1 MKRLFALPIVMV
13 ALMLCGCNEIELPS
27 EGSGGKND
35 DDKENVASP
44 DSSDT
49 FTIATL
55 SRADDGEFIALKGYI
70 VGYMPTNTINKVVFN
85 ADDAVSTNIVLADR
99 AAETD
104 TKLCAGLQLKAESD
118 ARVDLNLA
126 DNPAMLG
133 QRIIAYGYK
142 GTYCNAPGLKQVEVY
157 ELVDD
162 DDDDEAG
169 DNDNNDS
176 GDGAGSK
183 DEGGELFP
191 TLVTEGT
198 AQPFEGC

>member
-1 MKRLFALPIVMV
+1 MKKLFALSVVMV
-13 ALMLCGCNEIELPS
+13 GLMLCGCNEIELPS
-27 EGSGGKND
+27 EGSGGKED
-35 DDKENVASP
+35 DDKENVTAP
-44 DSSDT
+44 DSGDT

-55 SRADDGEFIALKGYI
+55 CRADDGEFIALKGYI

-104 TKLCAGLQLKAESD
+104 MKLCAGLQLKAGSD

-142 GTYCNAPGLKQVEVY
+142 GAYCNAPGLKQVEVY

-162 DDDDEAG
+162 DDSDD
-169 DNDNNDS
+169 DS
-176 GDGAGSK
+176 GDGADSK
-183 DEGGELFP
+183 DDGGELFP

>member
-1 MKRLFALPIVMV
+1 MKKLFALSVVMV

-27 EGSGGKND
+27 EGSGGKED
-35 DDKENVASP
+35 DDKENVTAP

-104 TKLCAGLQLKAESD
+104 TKQCAGLQLKAGSD

-162 DDDDEAG
+162 EAG
-169 DNDNNDS
+169 DNDDDS

-183 DEGGELFP
+183 DDGGELFP

>member
-1 MKRLFALPIVMV
+1 MKKLFALSVVMA

-27 EGSGGKND
+27 EGSGGKED
-35 DDKENVASP
+35 DDKENVTAP
-44 DSSDT
+44 DSGDT

-55 SRADDGEFIALKGYI
+55 CRADDGEFIALKGYI
-70 VGYMPTNTINKVVFN
+70 VGYMPTNTIKKVVFN

-104 TKLCAGLQLKAESD
+104 MKLCAGLQLKAGSD

-142 GTYCNAPGLKQVEVY
+142 GAYCNAPGLKQVEVY

-162 DDDDEAG
+162 DDD
-169 DNDNNDS
+169 S
-176 GDGAGSK
+176 GDGADSK
-183 DEGGELFP
+183 GDGGESFP

>member
-1 MKRLFALPIVMV
+1 MKKLFALSVVMA
-13 ALMLCGCNEIELPS
+13 ALMLYGCNEIELPS
-27 EGSGGKND
+27 EGSGGKEDN
-35 DDKENVASP
+35 DKENVTAP

-55 SRADDGEFIALKGYI
+55 SLADDGEFIALKGYI

-104 TKLCAGLQLKAESD
+104 MKLCAGLQLKVGSD

-133 QRIIAYGYK
+133 QCIIAYGYK

-162 DDDDEAG
+162 DDDDS
-169 DNDNNDS
+169 DDDS
-176 GDGAGSK
+176 GDGADSK
-183 DEGGELFP
+183 DDGGELFP

>member
-1 MKRLFALPIVMV
+1 MKKLFALSVVMV
-13 ALMLCGCNEIELPS
+13 GLMLCGCNEIELPS
-27 EGSGGKND
+27 EGSGGKED
-35 DDKENVASP
+35 DDKENVTAP

-55 SRADDGEFIALKGYI
+55 CRADDGEFIALKGYI
-70 VGYMPTNTINKVVFN
+70 VGYMPTNTINKVVFD

-104 TKLCAGLQLKAESD
+104 TKLCAGLQLKAGSD

-142 GTYCNAPGLKQVEVY
+142 GAYCNATGLKQVEVY

-162 DDDDEAG
+162 DDNDSDD
-169 DNDNNDS
+169 DS
-176 GDGAGSK
+176 GDGADSK
-183 DEGGELFP
+183 DDGGESFP
-191 TLVTEGT
+191 TLVTEGI

>member
-1 MKRLFALPIVMV
+1 MKKLFALSVVMF

-27 EGSGGKND
+27 EGSGGKED
-35 DDKENVASP
+35 DDKENVTAP
-44 DSSDT
+44 DSDDT

-55 SRADDGEFIALKGYI
+55 CRADDGEFIALKGYI

-85 ADDAVSTNIVLADR
+85 ADDAVGTNIVLADR

-104 TKLCAGLQLKAESD
+104 TKLCAGLQLKAGSD

-162 DDDDEAG
+162 DEADDSD
-169 DNDNNDS
+169 DDS
-176 GDGAGSK
+176 GDGADSK
-183 DEGGELFP
+183 DDGGELFP

>member
-1 MKRLFALPIVMV
+1 MKKLFALSVVMV
-13 ALMLCGCNEIELPS
+13 GLMLCGCNEIELPS
-27 EGSGGKND
+27 EGSGGKED
-35 DDKENVASP
+35 DDKENVTAP
-44 DSSDT
+44 DSDDT

-55 SRADDGEFIALKGYI
+55 CRADDGEFIALKGYI

-104 TKLCAGLQLKAESD
+104 TNLCAGLQLKAGSD

-142 GTYCNAPGLKQVEVY
+142 GAYCNAPGLKQVEVY

-162 DDDDEAG
+162 DDSDD
-169 DNDNNDS
+169 DS
-176 GDGAGSK
+176 GDGADSK
-183 DEGGELFP
+183 DDGGELFP

>member
-1 MKRLFALPIVMV
+1 MKKLFALSVVMF

-27 EGSGGKND
+27 EGSGGKED
-35 DDKENVASP
+35 DDKENVTAP

-104 TKLCAGLQLKAESD
+104 TKQCAGLQLKAGSD

-162 DDDDEAG
+162 EAG
-169 DNDNNDS
+169 DNDDDS

-183 DEGGELFP
+183 DDGGELFP

>member
-1 MKRLFALPIVMV
+1 MKKLFALSVVMF

-27 EGSGGKND
+27 EGSGGKED
-35 DDKENVASP
+35 DDKENVAAP
-44 DSSDT
+44 DSDDT

-55 SRADDGEFIALKGYI
+55 CRADDGEFIALKGYI

-104 TKLCAGLQLKAESD
+104 MKLCAGLQLKAGSD

-142 GTYCNAPGLKQVEVY
+142 GAYCNAPGLKQVEVY

-162 DDDDEAG
+162 DDSDD
-169 DNDNNDS
+169 DS
-176 GDGAGSK
+176 GDGADSK
-183 DEGGELFP
+183 DDGGELFP

>member
-1 MKRLFALPIVMV
+1 MKKLFALSVVMV
-13 ALMLCGCNEIELPS
+13 GLVLCGCNEIELPS
-27 EGSGGKND
+27 EGSGGKEDN
-35 DDKENVASP
+35 DKENVTAP
-44 DSSDT
+44 DSGDT

-104 TKLCAGLQLKAESD
+104 TKQCAGLQLKAGSD

-142 GTYCNAPGLKQVEVY
+142 GAYCNAPGLKQVEVY

-162 DDDDEAG
+162 DDSDD
-169 DNDNNDS
+169 DS
-176 GDGAGSK
+176 GDGADSK
-183 DEGGELFP
+183 DDGGELFP

>member
-1 MKRLFALPIVMV
+1 MKKLFVLSVVMF

-27 EGSGGKND
+27 EGSGGKEDN
-35 DDKENVASP
+35 DKENVAAP

-55 SRADDGEFIALKGYI
+55 CRADDGEFIALKGYI

-104 TKLCAGLQLKAESD
+104 TKLCAGLQLRVGSD

-157 ELVDD
+157 ELA
-162 DDDDEAG
+162 DDDDEA
-169 DNDNNDS
+169 DDSDDDS
-176 GDGAGSK
+176 GDGGDSK
-183 DEGGELFP
+183 DDGGESFP

>member
-1 MKRLFALPIVMV
+1 MKKLFALSVVMV
-13 ALMLCGCNEIELPS
+13 CLMLCGCNEIELPS
-27 EGSGGKND
+27 EGSGGKED
-35 DDKENVASP
+35 DDKENVTAP

-55 SRADDGEFIALKGYI
+55 CRADDGEFIALKGYI
-70 VGYMPTNTINKVVFN
+70 VGYMPTNTINKVVFD

-104 TKLCAGLQLKAESD
+104 TKLCAGLQLKAGSD

-142 GTYCNAPGLKQVEVY
+142 GAYCNAPGLKQVEVY

-162 DDDDEAG
+162 EADDSDD
-169 DNDNNDS
+169 DS
-176 GDGAGSK
+176 GDGADSK
-183 DEGGELFP
+183 DDGGELFP
-191 TLVTEGT
+191 TLVTVGT

>member
-1 MKRLFALPIVMV
+1 MKKLFALSVVMV
-13 ALMLCGCNEIELPS
+13 GLMLFGCNEIELPS
-27 EGSGGKND
+27 EGSGGKED
-35 DDKENVASP
+35 DDKENVAAP

-55 SRADDGEFIALKGYI
+55 SRAEDGEFIALKGYI

-104 TKLCAGLQLKAESD
+104 TKLCAGLQLKAGSD

-126 DNPAMLG
+126 DNPDMLG

-162 DDDDEAG
+162 DADDSD
-169 DNDNNDS
+169 DDS
-176 GDGAGSK
+176 GDGADSK
-183 DEGGELFP
+183 DDGGESFP

>member
-1 MKRLFALPIVMV
+1 MKKLFALSVVMA

-27 EGSGGKND
+27 EDSGGKEDN
-35 DDKENVASP
+35 DKENVTAP

-55 SRADDGEFIALKGYI
+55 SLADDGEFIALKGYI

-104 TKLCAGLQLKAESD
+104 TKLCAGLQLKVGSD

-133 QRIIAYGYK
+133 QCIIAYGYK

-162 DDDDEAG
+162 DDEADDS
-169 DNDNNDS
+169 DDDS
-176 GDGAGSK
+176 GDGADSK
-183 DEGGELFP
+183 DDGGELFP

>member
-1 MKRLFALPIVMV
+1 MKKLFALSVVMA

-27 EGSGGKND
+27 EGSGGKEDN
-35 DDKENVASP
+35 DKENVTAP
-44 DSSDT
+44 DSDGT
-49 FTIATL
+49 FTISTL
-55 SRADDGEFIALKGYI
+55 CRADDGEFIALKGYI

-104 TKLCAGLQLKAESD
+104 MKLCAGLQLKAGSD

-142 GTYCNAPGLKQVEVY
+142 GAYCNAPGLKQVEVY

-162 DDDDEAG
+162 DDEA
-169 DNDNNDS
+169 D
-176 GDGAGSK
+176 SK
-183 DEGGELFP
+183 DDGGELFP

>member
-1 MKRLFALPIVMV
+1 MKKLFALSVVMF

-27 EGSGGKND
+27 EGSGGKEDN
-35 DDKENVASP
+35 DKENVTAP

-55 SRADDGEFIALKGYI
+55 CRADDGEFIALKGYI

-85 ADDAVSTNIVLADR
+85 ADDAVGTNIVLADR

-104 TKLCAGLQLKAESD
+104 MKLCAGLQLKAGSD

-162 DDDDEAG
+162 EADDSDD
-169 DNDNNDS
+169 DS
-176 GDGAGSK
+176 GDGADSK
-183 DEGGELFP
+183 DDGGELFP

>member
-1 MKRLFALPIVMV
+1 MKKLFALSVVMV

-27 EGSGGKND
+27 EGSGGKED
-35 DDKENVASP
+35 DDKENVTAP
-44 DSSDT
+44 DSDDT

-55 SRADDGEFIALKGYI
+55 CRADDGEFIALKGYI
-70 VGYMPTNTINKVVFN
+70 VGYMPTNTINKVVFD

-99 AAETD
+99 AAETG
-104 TKLCAGLQLKAESD
+104 TNLCAGLQLKAGSD

-142 GTYCNAPGLKQVEVY
+142 GVYCNAPGLKQVEVY

-162 DDDDEAG
+162 EAG
-169 DNDNNDS
+169 DNDDDS

-183 DEGGELFP
+183 DDGGELFP

>member
-1 MKRLFALPIVMV
+1 MKKLFALSVVMV

-27 EGSGGKND
+27 EGSGGKED
-35 DDKENVASP
+35 DVKENVTAP

-104 TKLCAGLQLKAESD
+104 MKLCAGLQLKARSD

-162 DDDDEAG
+162 DDSDE
-169 DNDNNDS
+169 DS
-176 GDGAGSK
+176 GDGADSK
-183 DEGGELFP
+183 DDGGELFP

>member
-1 MKRLFALPIVMV
+1 MKKLFALSVVMF

-27 EGSGGKND
+27 EGSGGKEDN
-35 DDKENVASP
+35 DKENVAAP

-55 SRADDGEFIALKGYI
+55 CRADDGEFIALKGYI

-104 TKLCAGLQLKAESD
+104 TNLCAGLQLKAGSD

-162 DDDDEAG
+162 DDDSDDGA
-169 DNDNNDS
+169 DS
-176 GDGAGSK
+176 KGDG
-183 DEGGELFP
+183 GESFP

>member
-1 MKRLFALPIVMV
+1 MKKLFALSVVMV

-27 EGSGGKND
+27 EGSGGKED
-35 DDKENVASP
+35 DDKENVAAPGSG
-44 DSSDT
+44 DT

-55 SRADDGEFIALKGYI
+55 IRADDGEFIALKGYI
-70 VGYMPTNTINKVVFN
+70 VGYMPTNTINKVVFD

-104 TKLCAGLQLKAESD
+104 TKLCAGLQLKAGSD

-162 DDDDEAG
+162 DDD
-169 DNDNNDS
+169 S
-176 GDGAGSK
+176 GDGADSK
-183 DEGGELFP
+183 DDGGELFP

>member
-1 MKRLFALPIVMV
+1 MKKLFALSVVMV
-13 ALMLCGCNEIELPS
+13 GLMFCGCNEIELPS
-27 EGSGGKND
+27 EGSGGKEDN
-35 DDKENVASP
+35 DKENVAAP
-44 DSSDT
+44 DSDDT

-55 SRADDGEFIALKGYI
+55 CRADDGEFIALKGYI

-104 TKLCAGLQLKAESD
+104 TKLCAGLQLKAGSD

-162 DDDDEAG
+162 DDNDSDD
-169 DNDNNDS
+169 DS
-176 GDGAGSK
+176 GDGADSK
-183 DEGGELFP
+183 DDGGELFP

>member
-1 MKRLFALPIVMV
+1 MKKLFALSVVMV
-13 ALMLCGCNEIELPS
+13 GLVLCGCNEIELPS
-27 EGSGGKND
+27 EGSGGKEDN
-35 DDKENVASP
+35 DKENVTAP

-55 SRADDGEFIALKGYI
+55 CRADDGEFIALKGYI
-70 VGYMPTNTINKVVFN
+70 VGYMPTNTMNKVVFD

-104 TKLCAGLQLKAESD
+104 TKLCAGLQLKAGSD

-162 DDDDEAG
+162 DDDSD
-169 DNDNNDS
+169 
-176 GDGAGSK
+176 DGADSK
-183 DEGGELFP
+183 GDGGELFP

>member
-1 MKRLFALPIVMV
+1 MKKLFALSVVMV
-13 ALMLCGCNEIELPS
+13 GLVLCGCNEIELPS
-27 EGSGGKND
+27 EGSGGKEDN
-35 DDKENVASP
+35 DKENVTAP
-44 DSSDT
+44 DSDDT

-55 SRADDGEFIALKGYI
+55 CRADDGEFIALKGYI
-70 VGYMPTNTINKVVFN
+70 VGYMPTNTINKVAFN
-85 ADDAVSTNIVLADR
+85 ADDAVNTNIVLADR

-104 TKLCAGLQLKAESD
+104 TKQCAGLQLKAGSD

-162 DDDDEAG
+162 DDDSDDGA
-169 DNDNNDS
+169 DS
-176 GDGAGSK
+176 KGDG
-183 DEGGELFP
+183 GESFP

>member
-1 MKRLFALPIVMV
+1 MKKLFALSVVMA

-35 DDKENVASP
+35 DDKENVAAP
-44 DSSDT
+44 DSGDT

-55 SRADDGEFIALKGYI
+55 SRAEDGEFIALKGYI
-70 VGYMPTNTINKVVFN
+70 VGYMPTNTINKVVFD

-104 TKLCAGLQLKAESD
+104 TKLCAGLQLKAGSD

-162 DDDDEAG
+162 DDDSD
-169 DNDNNDS
+169 
-176 GDGAGSK
+176 DGADSK
-183 DEGGELFP
+183 GDGGELFP

>member
-1 MKRLFALPIVMV
+1 MKKLFALSVVMF

-27 EGSGGKND
+27 EGSGGKEDN
-35 DDKENVASP
+35 DKENVAAP

-85 ADDAVSTNIVLADR
+85 ADDAVGTNIVLADR

-104 TKLCAGLQLKAESD
+104 TKLCAGLQLKAGSD

-162 DDDDEAG
+162 EADDSDD
-169 DNDNNDS
+169 DS
-176 GDGAGSK
+176 GDGADSK
-183 DEGGELFP
+183 DDGGELFP

>member
-1 MKRLFALPIVMV
+1 MKKLFALSVVMA

-27 EGSGGKND
+27 EGSGGKEDN
-35 DDKENVASP
+35 DKENVTAP
-44 DSSDT
+44 DSDGT

-85 ADDAVSTNIVLADR
+85 ADDAVNTNIVLADR

-104 TKLCAGLQLKAESD
+104 TKLCAGLQLKAGSD

-142 GTYCNAPGLKQVEVY
+142 GVYCNAPGLKQVEVY

-162 DDDDEAG
+162 DDNDSDD
-169 DNDNNDS
+169 DS
-176 GDGAGSK
+176 GDGADSK
-183 DEGGELFP
+183 DDGGELFP
-191 TLVTEGT
+191 TLVTEGAT
-198 AQPFEGC
+198 QPFEGC

>member
-1 MKRLFALPIVMV
+1 MKKLFALSVVMV
-13 ALMLCGCNEIELPS
+13 GLMLCGCNEIELPS
-27 EGSGGKND
+27 EGSGGKED
-35 DDKENVASP
+35 DDKENVTAP
-44 DSSDT
+44 DSGDT

-55 SRADDGEFIALKGYI
+55 CRADDGEFIALKGYI

-104 TKLCAGLQLKAESD
+104 TKLCAGLQLKVGSD

-162 DDDDEAG
+162 DDD
-169 DNDNNDS
+169 S
-176 GDGAGSK
+176 GDGADSK
-183 DEGGELFP
+183 GDGGESFP

>member
-1 MKRLFALPIVMV
+1 MKKLFALSVVMV
-13 ALMLCGCNEIELPS
+13 GLMLCGCNEIELPS
-27 EGSGGKND
+27 EGSGGKED
-35 DDKENVASP
+35 DDKENVTAP

-104 TKLCAGLQLKAESD
+104 MKLCAGLQLKAGSD

-142 GTYCNAPGLKQVEVY
+142 GAYCNAPGLKQVEVY

-162 DDDDEAG
+162 DDSDE
-169 DNDNNDS
+169 DS
-176 GDGAGSK
+176 GDGADSK
-183 DEGGELFP
+183 DDGGELFP

>member
-1 MKRLFALPIVMV
+1 
-13 ALMLCGCNEIELPS
+13 
-27 EGSGGKND
+27 
-35 DDKENVASP
+35 
-44 DSSDT
+44 
-49 FTIATL
+49 
-55 SRADDGEFIALKGYI
+55 
-70 VGYMPTNTINKVVFN
+70 MPTNTINKVVFN

-142 GTYCNAPGLKQVEVY
+142 GAYCNAPGLKQVEVY

-162 DDDDEAG
+162 EADDSDD
-169 DNDNNDS
+169 DS
-176 GDGAGSK
+176 GDGA
-183 DEGGELFP
+183 ELFP

>member
-1 MKRLFALPIVMV
+1 MKKLFAISVVMV
-13 ALMLCGCNEIELPS
+13 GLMLCGCNEIELPS
-27 EGSGGKND
+27 EGSGGKED
-35 DDKENVASP
+35 DDKENVAAP
-44 DSSDT
+44 DSGDT
-49 FTIATL
+49 FTIAML

-85 ADDAVSTNIVLADR
+85 ADDAVNTNIVLADR

-104 TKLCAGLQLKAESD
+104 TKQCAGLQLKAGSD

-162 DDDDEAG
+162 DDD
-169 DNDNNDS
+169 S
-176 GDGAGSK
+176 GDGADSK
-183 DEGGELFP
+183 DDGGELFP

>member
-1 MKRLFALPIVMV
+1 MKKLFALSVVMV

-27 EGSGGKND
+27 EGSGGKED
-35 DDKENVASP
+35 DDEENVTAP
-44 DSSDT
+44 DSGDT

-70 VGYMPTNTINKVVFN
+70 VGYMPTNTISKVAFN
-85 ADDAVSTNIVLADR
+85 ADDAVNTNIVLADR

-104 TKLCAGLQLKAESD
+104 TKQCAGLQLKAGSD

-162 DDDDEAG
+162 DDD
-169 DNDNNDS
+169 S
-176 GDGAGSK
+176 GDGVDSK
-183 DEGGELFP
+183 DDGGELFP

>member
-1 MKRLFALPIVMV
+1 MKKLFALSVVMV

-27 EGSGGKND
+27 EGSGGKEDN
-35 DDKENVASP
+35 DKENVTAP
-44 DSSDT
+44 DSDDT

-104 TKLCAGLQLKAESD
+104 TKLCAGLQLKAGSD

-162 DDDDEAG
+162 DDD
-169 DNDNNDS
+169 S
-176 GDGAGSK
+176 GDGADSK
-183 DEGGELFP
+183 DDGGELFP

>member
-27 EGSGGKND
+27 EGAGGKND
-35 DDKENVASP
+35 DEEENVAAP

-55 SRADDGEFIALKGYI
+55 CRADDGEFIALKGYI

-104 TKLCAGLQLKAESD
+104 TKLCAGLQLKAGSD

-133 QRIIAYGYK
+133 QCIIAYGYK

-162 DDDDEAG
+162 DDEADDS
-169 DNDNNDS
+169 DDDS
-176 GDGAGSK
+176 GDGAES
-183 DEGGELFP
+183 FP

>member
-1 MKRLFALPIVMV
+1 MKKLFALSVVMV
-13 ALMLCGCNEIELPS
+13 GLVLCGCNEIELPS
-27 EGSGGKND
+27 EGSGGKEDN
-35 DDKENVASP
+35 DKENVTAP

-55 SRADDGEFIALKGYI
+55 CRADDGEFIALKGYI
-70 VGYMPTNTINKVVFN
+70 VGYMPTNTMNKVVFD

-104 TKLCAGLQLKAESD
+104 TKQCAGLQLKAGSD

-142 GTYCNAPGLKQVEVY
+142 GAYCNAPGLKQVEVY

-162 DDDDEAG
+162 DDEADDS
-169 DNDNNDS
+169 DDDS
-176 GDGAGSK
+176 GDGA
-183 DEGGELFP
+183 ELFP

>member
-1 MKRLFALPIVMV
+1 MKKLFALSVVMV
-13 ALMLCGCNEIELPS
+13 GLMLCGCNEIELPS
-27 EGSGGKND
+27 EGSGGKEDN
-35 DDKENVASP
+35 DKENVTAP

-70 VGYMPTNTINKVVFN
+70 VGYMPTNTINKVAFN
-85 ADDAVSTNIVLADR
+85 ADDAVNTNIVLADR

-104 TKLCAGLQLKAESD
+104 TKQCAGLQLKAGSD

-162 DDDDEAG
+162 DDDSDDGA
-169 DNDNNDS
+169 DS
-176 GDGAGSK
+176 KGDG
-183 DEGGELFP
+183 GESFP

>member
-1 MKRLFALPIVMV
+1 MKKLFALSVVIV

-27 EGSGGKND
+27 EGSGGKED
-35 DDKENVASP
+35 DDKENVTAP

-104 TKLCAGLQLKAESD
+104 MKLCAGLQLKAGSD

-142 GTYCNAPGLKQVEVY
+142 GAYCNAPGLKQVEVY

-162 DDDDEAG
+162 DDSDE
-169 DNDNNDS
+169 DS
-176 GDGAGSK
+176 GDGADSK
-183 DEGGELFP
+183 DDGGELFP

>member
-1 MKRLFALPIVMV
+1 MKKLFALSVVMV

-27 EGSGGKND
+27 EGSGGKED
-35 DDKENVASP
+35 DDKENVTAP

-104 TKLCAGLQLKAESD
+104 MKLCAGLQLKARSD

-126 DNPAMLG
+126 VNPAMLG

-162 DDDDEAG
+162 DDSDE
-169 DNDNNDS
+169 DS
-176 GDGAGSK
+176 GDGADSK
-183 DEGGELFP
+183 DDGGELFP

>member
-1 MKRLFALPIVMV
+1 MKKLFALSVVMF

-27 EGSGGKND
+27 EGSGGKED
-35 DDKENVASP
+35 DDEENVTAP
-44 DSSDT
+44 DSGDT

-70 VGYMPTNTINKVVFN
+70 VGYMPTNTMNKVVFN

-104 TKLCAGLQLKAESD
+104 TKLCAGLQLKAGSD

-142 GTYCNAPGLKQVEVY
+142 GAYCNAPGLKQVEVY

-162 DDDDEAG
+162 DDD
-169 DNDNNDS
+169 S
-176 GDGAGSK
+176 GDGADSK
-183 DEGGELFP
+183 DDGGELFP

>member
-1 MKRLFALPIVMV
+1 MKKLFALSVVMF

-27 EGSGGKND
+27 EGSGGKED
-35 DDKENVASP
+35 DDKENVTAP
-44 DSSDT
+44 DSDDT

-55 SRADDGEFIALKGYI
+55 CRADDGEFIALKGYI
-70 VGYMPTNTINKVVFN
+70 VGYMPTNTINKVVFD

-99 AAETD
+99 AAETG
-104 TKLCAGLQLKAESD
+104 TNLCAGLQLKAGSD

-142 GTYCNAPGLKQVEVY
+142 GAYCNAPGLKQVEVY

-162 DDDDEAG
+162 DDSDD
-169 DNDNNDS
+169 DS
-176 GDGAGSK
+176 GDGADSK
-183 DEGGELFP
+183 DDGGELFP

>member
-1 MKRLFALPIVMV
+1 MKKLFALSVVMV
-13 ALMLCGCNEIELPS
+13 AFMLCGCNEIELPS
-27 EGSGGKND
+27 EGSGGKED
-35 DDKENVASP
+35 DDKENVTAP

-70 VGYMPTNTINKVVFN
+70 VGYMPTNTINKVVFD

-99 AAETD
+99 AAETG
-104 TKLCAGLQLKAESD
+104 TNLCAGLQLKAGSD

-162 DDDDEAG
+162 DDD
-169 DNDNNDS
+169 S
-176 GDGAGSK
+176 GDGADSK
-183 DEGGELFP
+183 DDGGELFP